1 MAKLCA
7 SAGRGGMVVWAQ
19 GKAGSSVGH
28 APTPCASL
36 ARRLLIVFHEELIS
50 DPQGVMR
57 ATHSFLHLAASRS
70 HARRTRHR
78 ASAEDTMLRASGAQ
92 LFNVTAATATS
103 LRQMMSDSVA
113 KVHHQLQTAR
123 MVHNAAGGRSWLPS
137 GVPSSWQQLYPQVTA
152 QS

>member
-113 KVHHQLQTAR
+113 KVHHQLQTVCKQREWCTMPPAGGHGYL
-123 MVHNAAGGRSWLPS
+123 VVCQAAG
-137 GVPSSWQQLYPQVTA
+137 SSYTHR
-152 QS
+152 